1 MIWKSGALQMKIAA
15 VEVADDGEAG
25 PIENFYRSAR
35 AHDELFLRQR
45 LQRPVHVNC
54 GEAESI
60 GQFLLRH
67 RQLIALRGSETRL
80 VEPDRELA
88 EHMRHAGQRVARSE
102 EHTSELQSLM
112 RISYAVCCVK

>member
-88 EHMRHAGQRVARSE
+88 EHMRHAGQRVAATHIYRPFPKD
-102 EHTSELQSLM
+102 
-112 RISYAVCCVK
+112 RARDPRVI